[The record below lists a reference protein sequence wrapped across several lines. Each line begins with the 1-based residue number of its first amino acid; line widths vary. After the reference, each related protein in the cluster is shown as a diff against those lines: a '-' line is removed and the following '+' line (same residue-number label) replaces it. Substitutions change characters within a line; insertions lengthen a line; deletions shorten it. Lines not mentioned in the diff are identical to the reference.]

1 MNEIPGNMEI
11 IRNTDIGYAG
21 NLVATIGMF
30 DGVHLGH
37 QALLQELRET
47 ARLRGL
53 KSAVITF
60 GKHPQQVLRPETR
73 LCMILTL
80 ENRLKYLDE
89 MGIDIVIVMD
99 FNRELAK
106 LDSKAFMQLLQNKYG
121 VKTLV
126 MGFNHHFGC
135 NRGEFFEDYVAHGE
149 DIGMEVLR
157 ASEYRGECSPVSS
170 SLIRKMIE
178 EGRVDL
184 AECYLGR
191 SFELSGVVVHGFK
204 NGRKLGYPTAN
215 IDIDSDLIMPHRGV
229 YAVNV
234 ILENGKIYGGMAN
247 IGVRPTVVKGGE
259 RTFEVNIFDFD
270 GDLYDRILK
279 VRFVKFMRSEMKM
292 SSLDELK
299 ERLAM
304 DKLAC
309 MDVLAGRR

>member
-1 MNEIPGNMEI
+1 MKV
-11 IRNTDIGYAG
+11 IRSVDI
-21 NLVATIGMF
+21 NCPEKLVATIGMF

-37 QALLQELRET
+37 RALLDELKEIS
-47 ARLRGL
+47 RLNGR

-60 GKHPQQVLRPETR
+60 SKHPQQVLRPESGLR
-73 LCMILTL
+73 MILTL
-80 ENRLKYLDE
+80 DNRLKYLDE
-89 MGIDIVIVMD
+89 MGIDMAIVMD
-99 FNRELAK
+99 FDFDLSK

-121 VKTLV
+121 VETLV
-126 MGFNHHFGC
+126 MGFNHRFGC
-135 NRGEFFEDYVAHGE
+135 NKGEFFEDYVAHGLE
-149 DIGMEVLR
+149 IGMTVLR
-157 ASEYRGECSPVSS
+157 ASEYRGKCSPVSS

-191 SFELSGVVVHGFK
+191 PFELSGVVVHGFK

-215 IDIDSDLIMPHRGV
+215 IDVCPDLIIPHRGV

-234 ILENGKIYGGMAN
+234 TLECGETFGGMAN

-259 RTFEVNIFDFD
+259 RTFEVNLFNFD
-270 GDLYDRILK
+270 GDLYGQILN
-279 VRFVKFMRSEMKM
+279 VRFVRFMRSEMKM

-304 DKLAC
+304 DKRSC
-309 MDVLAGRR
+309 EEVLVEKDKKI